1 MSNLELYG
9 TATCPYTSEMREWLE
24 FRGSEFQEYDVETDG
39 AARERMHQLAPAPRT
54 VPMLV
59 QDGRVIQ
66 VGWQG
71 HGCVVNGK

>member
-1 MSNLELYG
+1 MSKLELYG
-9 TATCPYTSEMREWLE
+9 TATCPYTNEMREWLE
-24 FRGSEFQEYDVETDG
+24 FRGSEFKEYDVETDG
-39 AARERMHQLAPAPRT
+39 AARERMHQLTQAPYT

-59 QDGRVIQ
+59 QDGKVIQ

>member
-39 AARERMHQLAPAPRT
+39 AARERMHQLAPAPCS